1 MAAPVADTSLH
12 SRWQNRLVEPTE
24 PRIPEPQAL
33 YALICL
39 KLLLH
44 RKGDGDAAGSCRQCK
59 ETWPCEE
66 VLLAFRLREGF

>member
-1 MAAPVADTSLH
+1 MAAPLAEILLH
-12 SRWQNRLVEPTE
+12 TRWQNRLTVPTE

-33 YALICL
+33 YSLICL

-44 RKGDGDAAGSCRQCK
+44 RNEVGEAAGSCRQCK
-59 ETWPCEE
+59 EIWPCEE